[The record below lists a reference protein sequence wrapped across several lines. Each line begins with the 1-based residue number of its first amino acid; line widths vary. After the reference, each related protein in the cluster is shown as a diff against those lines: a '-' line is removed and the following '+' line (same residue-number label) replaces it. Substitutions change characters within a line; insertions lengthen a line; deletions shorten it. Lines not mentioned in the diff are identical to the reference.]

1 MRHGVLEFRTG
12 CNRIVDQVAFKSI
25 IIKIGLLFQI
35 HVTILFGQWKIEMK
49 AKWARKNG
57 RTQEKTKSA
66 QQKTKTIENGSTYAR
81 NHTMKLSF

>member
-49 AKWARKNG
+49 AKWARKMAEHKRKLRAHN
-57 RTQEKTKSA
+57 RKLKQLKMA
-66 QQKTKTIENGSTYAR
+66 A
-81 NHTMKLSF
+81 HTREIIQ